1 MEWDWVKIGS
11 ALFML
16 AMVIY
21 LFPRAK
27 HAVQNSRKAESGEWM
42 NFALLMG
49 GVVLFII
56 VLIALV

>member
-1 MEWDWVKIGS
+1 MDWIKIGS

-27 HAVQNSRKAESGEWM
+27 HAVQNSPKGTLKDWM
-42 NFALLMG
+42 GYIVPMAA
-49 GVVLFII
+49 VVLFII
-56 VLIALV
+56 VLISLV

>member
-1 MEWDWVKIGS
+1 MDWIKIGS

-27 HAVQNSRKAESGEWM
+27 QAVQNSPKGTASDWM
-42 NFALLMG
+42 GYVLPMAA
-49 GVVLFII
+49 VVLFII
-56 VLIALV
+56 VLISLV

>member
-1 MEWDWVKIGS
+1 MDWIKIGS

-27 HAVQNSRKAESGEWM
+27 HAVQNSPKGTLKDWM
-42 NFALLMG
+42 GYVLPMAA
-49 GVVLFII
+49 VVLFII
-56 VLIALV
+56 VLISLV

>member
-1 MEWDWVKIGS
+1 MDWIKIGS

-27 HAVQNSRKAESGEWM
+27 HVIENSPKGSMQDWMGYIIPMAAVA
-42 NFALLMG
+42 
-49 GVVLFII
+49 LFI
-56 VLIALV
+56 VALIMLV

>member
-1 MEWDWVKIGS
+1 MDWVKIGS

-27 HAVQNSRKAESGEWM
+27 HVIENSPKGSMQDWM
-42 NFALLMG
+42 GFILPIGA
-49 GVVLFII
+49 VVLFV
-56 VLIALV
+56 VLLISLV

>member
-1 MEWDWVKIGS
+1 MDWVKIGS

-27 HAVQNSRKAESGEWM
+27 KTIENTPRGSASDWM
-42 NFALLMG
+42 GFIVPIV
-49 GVVLFII
+49 GVALFILL
-56 VLIALV
+56 LITLV

>member
-1 MEWDWVKIGS
+1 MDWVKIGS

-27 HAVQNSRKAESGEWM
+27 HAVQNSPKGTIKDWM
-42 NFALLMG
+42 GYVLPRAA
-49 GVVLFII
+49 VVLFVIL
-56 VLIALV
+56 LIALV

>member
-1 MEWDWVKIGS
+1 MDWIKIGS

-27 HAVQNSRKAESGEWM
+27 HAVQNSPKGTLKDWM
-42 NFALLMG
+42 GYVVPLAA
-49 GVVLFII
+49 VVLFII
-56 VLIALV
+56 VLISLV